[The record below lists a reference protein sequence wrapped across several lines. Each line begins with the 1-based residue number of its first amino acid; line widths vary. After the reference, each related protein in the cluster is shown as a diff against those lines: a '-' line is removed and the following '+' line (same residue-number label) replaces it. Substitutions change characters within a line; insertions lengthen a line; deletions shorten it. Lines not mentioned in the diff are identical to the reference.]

1 MSKNTIFNIVYQ
13 FISQREIR
21 TMKIIF
27 YNLEI
32 PCINNIIYENG
43 KYSDEESKYIYNK
56 YLKSHFN
63 CLVKIY
69 KIERIYS

>member
-1 MSKNTIFNIVYQ
+1 MSKNTMFNIVYQ
-13 FISQREIR
+13 FISQTEIR

-32 PCINNIIYENG
+32 HCINNIIYENDTF
-43 KYSDEESKYIYNK
+43 SDEESKYIYNK

-63 CLVKIY
+63 CLIKIH